1 MGSWSLRKRLIFLAA
16 LTVSFVL
23 AIAGMTFSMIYKK
36 HVENFVLTELSS
48 HLEQLLGGT
57 TLNSNKAVDVGV
69 ELSDPRFHEPGGG
82 LYWQIDVPGKASL
95 RSRSLWDE
103 QLTIPTPPQN
113 EEHDHAHIL
122 NLPSGGEIFA
132 LEKLVVLTG
141 EAGTELPVVVTVGID
156 RDRVTSPVSAFLQAI
171 LGGLAATY
179 AVLLASMIFI
189 LTLGLRPLAAVK
201 QQIVAMR
208 NGSTR
213 FDASGLPS
221 EVLPLAEEVNALSI
235 AREQQLESARQR
247 ASNLAHGLKTPLA
260 VMLAISNELRGRGL
274 ADAADHISLNA
285 NQMRDLVDRELT
297 RSRMADGRGNYRAD
311 LADTV
316 RKVVATMKKAPRGDL
331 LMWSVDVPD
340 NAHVSVDRVD
350 LLELLGN
357 LLDNARKHATE
368 AVRVSHDGRSLVIED
383 DGLGVP
389 EEQMGSILQRGVRLD
404 EKMPGSGI
412 GLAIVTDLADVYGL
426 TLNVRRSDLGGLAIE
441 VGMPVL

>member
-1 MGSWSLRKRLIFLAA
+1 MGEWSLRKRLVFLAA

-23 AIAGMTFSMIYKK
+23 AIAGMSFSMLYKK
-36 HVENFVLTELSS
+36 HVENFVLTELSN
-48 HLEQLLGGT
+48 HLQQLLGG
-57 TLNSNKAVDVGV
+57 SNLTADQNVEVTV

-82 LYWQIDVPGKASL
+82 LYWQIDVPGKPSL

-103 QLTIPTPPQN
+103 QLTIPTPPKN

-122 NLPSGGEIFA
+122 TLPSGAEMFA
-132 LEKLVVLTG
+132 LEKLVVLTN
-141 EAGTELPVVVTVGID
+141 EAGAELPVVVTVGID
-156 RDRVTSPVSAFLQAI
+156 RDRVTSPVSAFLQVM

-201 QQIVAMR
+201 QQIAAMR
-208 NGSTR
+208 NGATH
-213 FDASGLPS
+213 FDASGLPN
-221 EVLPLAEEVNALSI
+221 EVLPLAEEVNALST

-260 VMLAISNELRGRGL
+260 VMLAISNELRGKGMG
-274 ADAADHISLNA
+274 DAADHISLNA

-297 RSRMADGRGNYRAD
+297 RSRMADGRGSYRAD
-311 LADTV
+311 LADIV

-331 LMWSVDVPD
+331 LMWSVDIPE
-340 NAHVSVDRVD
+340 NAHVAVDRVD

-368 AVRVSHDGRSLVIED
+368 AVRLSHDGKSLVIED
-383 DGLGVP
+383 DGPGVP
-389 EEQMGSILQRGVRLD
+389 ESQMSSILQRGVRLD

-412 GLAIVTDLADVYGL
+412 GLAIVTDLADVYDL
-426 TLNVRRSDLGGLAIE
+426 KLAVKRSDLGGLAIE
-441 VGMPVL
+441 VGMPSV

>member
-36 HVENFVLTELSS
+36 HVENFVLTELST
-48 HLEQLLGGT
+48 HLGQLLGGT
-57 TLNSNKAVDVGV
+57 TLSANKDVDVGV

-82 LYWQIDVPGKASL
+82 LYWQIDVPGKPSL

-103 QLTIPTPPQN
+103 QLVIPTPPQN

-132 LEKLVVLTG
+132 LEKLVVLTSDTG
-141 EAGTELPVVVTVGID
+141 AELPVVVVVGID
-156 RDRVTSPVSAFLQAI
+156 RDRVTSPVSEFLQAI

-213 FDASGLPS
+213 FDASGLPN
-221 EVLPLAEEVNALSI
+221 EVLPLAEEVNALSA

-260 VMLAISNELRGRGL
+260 VMLAISNELRGKGL

-297 RSRMADGRGNYRAD
+297 RSRMADGRGTYRAD
-311 LADTV
+311 MADTV
-316 RKVVATMKKAPRGDL
+316 RKVVATMKKAPRGEL
-331 LMWSVDVPD
+331 LMWSVDIPE
-340 NAHVSVDRVD
+340 NAHVAVDRVD

-368 AVRVSHDGRSLVIED
+368 AVRVSHDGKSLVIED
-383 DGLGVP
+383 DGPGVP
-389 EEQMGSILQRGVRLD
+389 ENQMGSILQRGVRLD

-441 VGMPVL
+441 VGMPSV